1 MNTGEPNRKDT
12 ARRSFGANTTATP
25 ARHLRPED
33 TDIRR
38 EYDGVCG
45 TRCYRVEHDEG
56 PRRPGDEAFHEVEL
70 GHIAEP
76 MT

>member
-1 MNTGEPNRKDT
+1 MNSGEPRT
-12 ARRSFGANTTATP
+12 TWEPRRSFGANTAIP
-25 ARHLRPED
+25 NPGRRPED

-45 TRCYRVEHDEG
+45 TRCFRVTRGDA
-56 PRRPGDEAFHEVEL
+56 PRTPGDEAFHEIEL